1 MKIEMTNEQKERLV
15 RAIQGIKDIALTLE
29 ALELSIDNNQS
40 LSEQINQAE
49 EITNTLNQ
57 ISNDLSI
64 KYGDL
69 SSIID
74 YELSPIFTEELSSL
88 RQRYLEEET
97 DTPREAADNIA
108 KYLENPGDTGL
119 LQSALKYL
127 MTQVPPLVEE
137 IEIIP
142 FETARINDP
151 NLLID
156 TERIEIEGVN
166 GEIKISYE
174 VITEDSEEVRK
185 EISREVIKEPVTQV
199 IRVGTKPAEVEEP
212 IDPIDPIDPVEPVE
226 PEEPEE

>member
-1 MKIEMTNEQKERLV
+1 MTNEQKERFV
-15 RAIQGIKDIALTLE
+15 TAIQGIKDIALTLE
-29 ALELSIDNNQS
+29 ELELSIDNEQS

-57 ISNDLSI
+57 ISSDLSV

-74 YELSPIFTEELSSL
+74 YELSPMFTEELSSL

-119 LQSALKYL
+119 LKSALKYL

-156 TERIEIEGVN
+156 TERIEIEGIN

-174 VITEDSEEVRK
+174 VITEDGEEVRT

-199 IRVGTKPAEVEEP
+199 IRVGTKAV
-212 IDPIDPIDPVEPVE
+212 DPVDPVDPVE

>member
-1 MKIEMTNEQKERLV
+1 M
-15 RAIQGIKDIALTLE
+15 
-29 ALELSIDNNQS
+29 
-40 LSEQINQAE
+40 
-49 EITNTLNQ
+49 NQ
-57 ISNDLSI
+57 ISSDLSV

-74 YELSPIFTEELSSL
+74 YELSPMFTEELSSL

-127 MTQVPPLVEE
+127 LTQVPPLVEE

-174 VITEDSEEVRK
+174 VITEDGEEVRT

-199 IRVGTKPAEVEEP
+199 IRVGTKAVDPVDPVDPEEP
-212 IDPIDPIDPVEPVE
+212 EEPVDPVE
-226 PEEPEE
+226 PEE

>member
-57 ISNDLSI
+57 ISSDLSV

-69 SSIID
+69 SSIVD
-74 YELSPIFTEELSSL
+74 YELSPMFTEELSSL

-108 KYLENPGDTGL
+108 KFLENPTDTGL

-127 MTQVPPLVEE
+127 MTQVPPVVEE

-142 FETARINDP
+142 FETAKIDDP
-151 NLLID
+151 NLPID

-199 IRVGTKPAEVEEP
+199 IRVGTKPVDPVE
-212 IDPIDPIDPVEPVE
+212 PVEPVE
-226 PEEPEE
+226 PEE

>member
-1 MKIEMTNEQKERLV
+1 MKIEMTNEQKERMV
-15 RAIQGIKDIALTLE
+15 KTIQDIKDIAVTLE
-29 ALELSIDNNQS
+29 ELELSIDSAQS
-40 LSEQINQAE
+40 LSEHINQAE

-57 ISNDLSI
+57 LSSDLSI

-74 YELSPIFTEELSSL
+74 YELSPMFTEELSSL

-137 IEIIP
+137 TEIIP
-142 FETARINDP
+142 FETAKIDDP

-166 GEIKISYE
+166 GEVKISYE
-174 VITEDSEEVRK
+174 VITEGSEEDGEEVRK
-185 EISREVIKEPVTQV
+185 EISREITKEPVTQV
-199 IRVGTKPAEVEEP
+199 VRVGTKPAEVEEP
-212 IDPIDPIDPVEPVE
+212 IE
-226 PEEPEE
+226 